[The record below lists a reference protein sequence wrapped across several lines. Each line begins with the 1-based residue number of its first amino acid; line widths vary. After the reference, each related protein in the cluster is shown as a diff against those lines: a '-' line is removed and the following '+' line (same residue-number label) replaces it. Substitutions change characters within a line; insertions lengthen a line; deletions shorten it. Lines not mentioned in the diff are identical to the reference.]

1 MSEQMTQKAEAT
13 VRDAL
18 DHARTA
24 AQEFHQAISGVL
36 AKRPDAKK
44 AEIEG
49 AIQKAKTAAE
59 FDQVSYA
66 RTIRG
71 GAGADQTAADE
82 GCRQAGGLRE
92 ARCQKFQELGRGFPH
107 RPRQGAR
114 GRTRLPSKHQRGGR
128 RAAVRKRSQAPT
140 QTSIIGGRDAQLC
153 ICGLQFLRQG
163 L

>member
-59 FDQVSYA
+59 SIRSAMRAQFGAAQEQIKQRLTKAVDKLEASEKHAAESLKSSGEAFHTGLGKALADA
-66 RTIRG
+66 RASLQNISE
-71 GAGADQTAADE
+71 AVAA
-82 GCRQAGGLRE
+82 RRSAN
-92 ARCQKFQELGRGFPH
+92 A
-107 RPRQGAR
+107 A
-114 GRTRLPSKHQRGGR
+114 KHPLK
-128 RAAVRKRSQAPT
+128 RAS
-140 QTSIIGGRDAQLC
+140 
-153 ICGLQFLRQG
+153 
-163 L
+163 